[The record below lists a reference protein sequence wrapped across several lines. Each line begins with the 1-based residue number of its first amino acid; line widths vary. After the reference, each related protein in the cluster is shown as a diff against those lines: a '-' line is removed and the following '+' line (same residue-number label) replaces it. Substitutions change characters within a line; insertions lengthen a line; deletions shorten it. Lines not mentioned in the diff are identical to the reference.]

1 MGPPGRFETMTAP
14 PPLSTEELLQAG
26 FRYAYALTH
35 NRQDAEDLVQTA
47 WLKLYQRYGEVER
60 KALFFT
66 TIRNLYIDQYRRRQ
80 RIQFTTLNNEHAHLP
95 ACDGS
100 AAQDT
105 GITMERLLAKL
116 RDTEREALFLHAVEG
131 YSASEI
137 AVMTDR
143 PRGSVLSL
151 IHRGRQKLAAL
162 ASMVSRTS

>member
-1 MGPPGRFETMTAP
+1 MPAAP
-14 PPLSTEELLQAG
+14 TLSTEELLQAG
-26 FRYAYALTH
+26 FQYAYALTH
-35 NRQDAEDLVQTA
+35 HRQDAEDLVQTA

-60 KALFFT
+60 KALLFT

-80 RIQFTTLNNEHAHLP
+80 RIQFTTLNSDQAHLP
-95 ACDGS
+95 ACDGRVALDS
-100 AAQDT
+100 R
-105 GITMERLLAKL
+105 ITMERWLAKL

-137 AVMTDR
+137 AVLTDR